1 MVVAAALGG
10 GRWRWEWRADAN
22 AAFKHTDTPAVGKK
36 MVMASASADLDNDWK
51 DEVVTLFGYEGG
63 PLHASFTWV
72 GSNSEPTTVVVR
84 DLAVGGSA
92 VVLGEGGHI
101 EMATGDFDNDG
112 YPELAFGFV
121 DASSGGALRVFM
133 WDLRMESTAVWG
145 SSVAK
150 TSLAHL
156 QPCWGCFTE
165 SEKLR
170 SLFATAVEVPV
181 PGSPRYPIV
190 LTGAAATAAGVES
203 GSRLDAAG
211 FGYSLAAAKVNSLP
225 SMVRPSP
232 APTHSS
238 PAAAPVSTALWAG

>member
-1 MVVAAALGG
+1 V
-10 GRWRWEWRADAN
+10 D
-22 AAFKHTDTPAVGKK
+22 KK
-36 MVMASASADLDNDWK
+36 MVMASVSADLDNDWK

-72 GSNSEPTTVVVR
+72 GADGEPTTAVVR

-112 YPELAFGFV
+112 YSELAFGFV
-121 DASSGGALRVFM
+121 DASGGGALRVFM

-145 SSVAK
+145 SGVAK
-150 TSLAHL
+150 ASLQDL
-156 QPCWGCFTE
+156 QPCLGCFAE

-170 SLFATAVEVPV
+170 SLFATAVEVAV
-181 PGSPRYPIV
+181 PGSPRYPIM

-225 SMVRPSP
+225 SMVRPPP
-232 APTHSS
+232 AP
-238 PAAAPVSTALWAG
+238 PLQPRRAAPGRRALGWLILPLFTARDQWPTTTTTTTK